1 MARISFRSHLKQS
14 EHYEYSYSKTSLCFQ
29 HHYTKPSQ
37 TYFGLCL
44 IFYTYNQK
52 KTLKLRY
59 VQYNWGIY
67 NTWATNRKKWVLCN
81 IFRKLQDCTL
91 CSLENRGKMSLSV
104 IHTYTI
110 FQINVLKFQN
120 SFYPTVFISKKGK
133 AKLNLQY
140 FVPLFCLNN
149 DHIVVFPSWVV
160 WKSLDSIV
168 PTQKSNN

>member
-1 MARISFRSHLKQS
+1 MLLKKRSFNP
-14 EHYEYSYSKTSLCFQ
+14 YTLCFR

-37 TYFGLCL
+37 TDFGLCL

-52 KTLKLRY
+52 KTLKLRC

-67 NTWATNRKKWVLCN
+67 NTWATNRKNRVLWN
-81 IFRKLQDCTL
+81 KFRKLQDCTL
-91 CSLENRGKMSLSV
+91 CSLENRGKMSWLV

-120 SFYPTVFISKKGK
+120 SFYPTVFISKKRK
-133 AKLNLQY
+133 AKLSLQY
-140 FVPLFCLNN
+140 FVPFSCLNN
-149 DHIVVFPSWVV
+149 DHIVEFPSWVV
-160 WKSLDSIV
+160 WKCLDSII